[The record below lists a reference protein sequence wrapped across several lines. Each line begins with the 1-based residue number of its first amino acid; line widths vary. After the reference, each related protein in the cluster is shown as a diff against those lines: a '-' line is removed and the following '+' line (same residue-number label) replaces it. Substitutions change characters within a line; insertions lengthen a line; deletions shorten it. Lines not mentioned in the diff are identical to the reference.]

1 MDQKNAKTIE
11 GALPKS
17 AGGTGAG
24 HWNIDGDSYQFV
36 PGKMENC
43 DLVKFDD
50 AGVKV
55 EEDQGGFKDQ
65 SGDHGTQGKG

>member
-1 MDQKNAKTIE
+1 MTQARTIE

-24 HWNIDGDSYQFV
+24 HWDIDGDSCKFI
-36 PGKMENC
+36 PGEMEDVNK
-43 DLVKFDD
+43 VKFDD

-55 EEDQGGFKDQ
+55 EEGQGGFKDQ
-65 SGDHGTQGKG
+65 DGDHGTNGKG